1 MKKTL
6 FIFTLMLGL
15 SLNAAADNWE
25 YIRDSGEYYYGVG
38 HDDDYDLA
46 SNQALENLIKS
57 ISVHVASDF
66 QGLTDETNKNGN
78 IDHETRI
85 FHCVKTYSSS
95 SLTNVKS
102 LEIKGKDKKYNVVRY
117 IERSE
122 LDHIFE
128 GRIKKAKDYVVFG
141 KQALERRNI
150 YQALKCYYWAY
161 SLIRSLQHPADVTDE
176 NGASLMVGIPFII
189 EDILSNIKV
198 SYDKSDGDFV
208 DLLFTYDGKPIND
221 LAFKYN
227 DSRQLCE
234 GKVTDGLATMELA
247 TGNQLDIFHLHID
260 YECKEVAHGDDEMS
274 SVLEVIPV
282 KVFHQANKIVKKVEV
297 PKELVAEKRKSVSAA
312 AASQPMTLQD
322 SVMAYNAEMKLTPT
336 NTQVVDDNKR
346 YQDVIDKVIAAVR
359 EKKYANIASPE
370 YFTLNG
376 LDVFEKLIAYG
387 SARIIG
393 VPDIYFFKSFNGNV
407 VARGLKMSFSFA
419 KGTKK
424 TFVEDVVFTF
434 DPDGK
439 IDNVS
444 FGLGQEAT
452 KELLC
457 DKPGWP
463 EDAREL
469 LTEFLENYKTA
480 YSLRRLDYIKSIFA
494 DDAVIIVGN
503 VAKRKSV
510 QDAVENNISIEG
522 QQIITYNKMTKS
534 EYLVRLAN
542 TFRRNEFIN
551 LRFTSNEVQKM
562 TKYKESELYAIQ
574 LEQEYNSSLYA
585 DKGFLFLLVDMT
597 DKDEPQI
604 KIRTWQPNEVD
615 MENIYN
621 AGNFYSN

>member
-38 HDDDYDLA
+38 HDDDYELA

-198 SYDKSDGDFV
+198 SYMRSDGYFV
-208 DLLFTYDGKPIND
+208 DMLFTYDGKPIND
-221 LAFKYN
+221 LSFKYN
-227 DSRQLCE
+227 DSRQLCD
-234 GKVTDGLATMELA
+234 GKVTDGLGTLELA
-247 TGNQLDIFHLHID
+247 SGNQLDVFHLHID

-274 SVLEVIPV
+274 AVLEVIPH
-282 KVFHQANKIVKKVEV
+282 KTFHQATKIVKMVDNS
-297 PKELVAEKRKSVSAA
+297 LQQAVAEKKVTKT

-322 SVMAYNAEMKLTPT
+322 SVIAYNAEMKLTPT
-336 NTQVVDDNKR
+336 NTQLVDDNKH
-346 YQDVIDKVIAAVR
+346 YKNVIDKIMSAIR
-359 EKKYANIASPE
+359 EKKYANVASPE

-376 LDVFEKLIAYG
+376 LDIFEKLIAYG

-393 VPDIYFFKSFNGNV
+393 VPDIYFFKGQNGSV

-424 TFVEDVVFTF
+424 TFVEDVVFAF
-434 DPDGK
+434 DADGK

-457 DKPGWP
+457 ERAAWP
-463 EDAREL
+463 EDVREML
-469 LTEFLENYKTA
+469 IEFLENYKTA

-494 DDAVIIVGN
+494 DDAIIIVGN
-503 VAKRKSV
+503 VAKRKSA
-510 QDAVENNISIEG
+510 QAIAENNISIEG
-522 QQIITYNKMTKS
+522 KQIITYNKMTKS

-551 LRFTSNEVQKM
+551 LRFTSNDVQKL
-562 TKYKESELYAIQ
+562 TKFKESELYAIQ

-597 DKDEPQI
+597 DKNEPLI

-621 AGNFYSN
+621 AGHFYSN